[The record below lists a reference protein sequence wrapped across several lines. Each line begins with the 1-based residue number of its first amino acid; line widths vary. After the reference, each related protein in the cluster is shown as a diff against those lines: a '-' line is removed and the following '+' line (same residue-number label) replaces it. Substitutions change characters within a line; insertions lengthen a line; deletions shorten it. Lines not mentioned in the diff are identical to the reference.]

1 MTGIVE
7 IVNIALAR
15 LGESPIQSLKE
26 GSVPANMATVFY
38 EPTRRAVLR
47 DFNWNFALRT
57 ARLALLQ
64 ETYPGFR
71 YAFSLPADCLRVV
84 NLLGGSEWSSGPGF
98 VVRSGNLLTDKEE
111 AEIEYIYD
119 CQDPALF
126 DDKFVEAL
134 SYKLASELAMP
145 VKGSPEL
152 MSNYMNV
159 YQAFVNQAAALSSE
173 ERASELLENP
183 YLEARFYGNH

>member
-15 LGESPIQSLKE
+15 LGESPIQSLME
-26 GSVPANMATVFY
+26 GSVPANMASVFY
-38 EPTRRAVLR
+38 DPARRAVLR

-57 ARLALLQ
+57 ARLAKLQ
-64 ETYPGFR
+64 QTPSGFR

-84 NLLGGSEWSSGPGF
+84 GFLDYDERTGGPGF
-98 VVRSGNLLTDKEE
+98 VVRSGNFLTDREE
-111 AEIEYIYD
+111 AEIEYIAD
-119 CQDPALF
+119 CTDPMLF
-126 DDKFVEAL
+126 DDKFVEAM

-159 YQAFVNQAAALSSE
+159 YQDFI
-173 ERASELLENP
+173 ERAATLSADERHTELLDNP
-183 YLEARFYGNH
+183 YLEARFYGSH